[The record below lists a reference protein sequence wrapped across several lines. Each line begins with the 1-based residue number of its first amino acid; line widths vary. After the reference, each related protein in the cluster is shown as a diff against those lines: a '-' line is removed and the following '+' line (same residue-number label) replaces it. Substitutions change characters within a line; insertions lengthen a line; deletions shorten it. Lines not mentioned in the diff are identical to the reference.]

1 VIGSYMVS
9 EYMLVKKPRRA
20 QQDRALTHLATSN

>member
-1 VIGSYMVS
+1 MVS

>member
-1 VIGSYMVS
+1 MVS

-20 QQDRALTHLATSN
+20 QQERALTHLATSN